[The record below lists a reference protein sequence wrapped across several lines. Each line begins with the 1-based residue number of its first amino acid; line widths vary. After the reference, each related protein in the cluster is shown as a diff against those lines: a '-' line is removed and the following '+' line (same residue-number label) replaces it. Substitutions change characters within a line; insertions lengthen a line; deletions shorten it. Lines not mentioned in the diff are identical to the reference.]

1 MEFSTQLEQLMR
13 LAQCNL
19 VQLAE
24 ESGVSQATICRYRSG
39 KRKPKPNS
47 EHVEQIAGALSRL
60 AERNGVA
67 SVDAGAILRRLNRA
81 LEDGAAAQQELNTE
95 HFGALIAWMDMSYTE
110 LAPKIS
116 YDASTI
122 SRIRSGKRRP
132 AEPHAFAESLAQ
144 VALARRE
151 KVKGSQELAELIGLR
166 SACAAE
172 GAAAACGASGG
183 DACVPASGGAEA
195 AAAADAHIPAH
206 GGAAASDPAGAGG
219 GISDAELAERLV
231 AWLLQAPAP
240 QNRQVGEL
248 LANIDSFNLD
258 DYVKRIGYDTLKVPT
273 APFTIPSTKTYCGV
287 QGRKRAEIEFL
298 KTVATSKGSKT
309 FTMFCNMD
317 MDELAQDPQF
327 TKRFL
332 IGMAAVLKQGVRIEA
347 VHTVDR
353 PLSELIAG
361 LQGWIP
367 LYMTGQVVSHCLE
380 AGRSPFQQLLYVS
393 QTAVLKGSCVA
404 GDTNTAM
411 LSLSTKAPELELAA
425 AHANALL
432 KASKPLVETFTEERR
447 ETFEAEKRALLES
460 GEQVVELS
468 GVEGLPFKNIQVTV
482 VGSSAALISKS
493 KQPRIDFIVR
503 DARMCSALCA
513 MAWGDEDSSV
523 WE

>member
-39 KRKPKPNS
+39 KRRPKANS

-67 SVDAGAILRRLNRA
+67 SVDAGAILRQLNRT
-81 LEDGAAAQQELNTE
+81 LEESAMAQQELNTE
-95 HFGALIAWMDMSYTE
+95 HFGQLIAWMDMSYSE

-122 SRIRSGKRRP
+122 SRIRSGKRHP
-132 AEPHAFAESLAQ
+132 AEPHAFAESVAQ

-151 KVKGSQELAELIGLR
+151 KVTGTQGLAELIGLR
-166 SACAAE
+166 SVCADE
-172 GAAAACGASGG
+172 
-183 DACVPASGGAEA
+183 
-195 AAAADAHIPAH
+195 
-206 GGAAASDPAGAGG
+206 
-219 GISDAELAERLV
+219 DAELAERLV
-231 AWLLQAPAP
+231 AWLLQAQAP
-240 QNRQVGEL
+240 QNRQMGEL
-248 LANIDSFNLD
+248 LASIDSFNLD
-258 DYVKRIGYDTLKVPT
+258 DYVKRIGYDSLKVPT
-273 APFTIPSTKTYCGV
+273 SPFTIPSTKSYCGV
-287 QGRKRAEIEFL
+287 QGRKRAELDFL
-298 KTVATSKGSKT
+298 KTVATSKGSKS
-309 FTMFCNMD
+309 FTLFCNMD
-317 MDELAQDPQF
+317 MAELAQDPQF

-367 LYMTGQVVSHCLE
+367 LYMTGQVSSHCLE
-380 AGRSPFQQLLYVS
+380 AGRSPFQLMLYVS

-425 AHANALL
+425 AHASALL

-447 ETFEAEKRALLES
+447 EAFEAERRALLES

-513 MAWGDEDSSV
+513 MAWSEEDSSI

>member
-39 KRKPKPNS
+39 KRRPKANS

-67 SVDAGAILRRLNRA
+67 SVDAGAILRQLNRT
-81 LEDGAAAQQELNTE
+81 LEENAMAQQELNTE
-95 HFGALIAWMDMSYTE
+95 HFGQLIAWMDMSYSE

-122 SRIRSGKRRP
+122 SRIRSGKRHP
-132 AEPHAFAESLAQ
+132 AEPHAFAESVAQ

-151 KVKGSQELAELIGLR
+151 KVTGTQGLAELIGLR
-166 SACAAE
+166 SVCADE
-172 GAAAACGASGG
+172 
-183 DACVPASGGAEA
+183 
-195 AAAADAHIPAH
+195 
-206 GGAAASDPAGAGG
+206 
-219 GISDAELAERLV
+219 DAELAERLV
-231 AWLLQAPAP
+231 AWLLQAQAP
-240 QNRQVGEL
+240 QNRQMGEL
-248 LANIDSFNLD
+248 LASIDSFNLD
-258 DYVKRIGYDTLKVPT
+258 DYVKRIGYDSLKVPT
-273 APFTIPSTKTYCGV
+273 SPFTIPSTKSYCGV
-287 QGRKRAEIEFL
+287 QGRKRAELDFL
-298 KTVATSKGSKT
+298 KTVATSKGSKS
-309 FTMFCNMD
+309 FTLFCNMD
-317 MDELAQDPQF
+317 MAELAQDPQF

-367 LYMTGQVVSHCLE
+367 LYMTGQVSSHCLE
-380 AGRSPFQQLLYVS
+380 AGRSPFQLMLYVS

-425 AHANALL
+425 AHASALL

-447 ETFEAEKRALLES
+447 EAFEAERRALLES

-513 MAWGDEDSSV
+513 MAWSEEDSSI

>member
-1 MEFSTQLEQLMR
+1 MR

-39 KRKPKPNS
+39 KRTPKANS
-47 EHVEQIAGALSRL
+47 EHVVQISGALSRL

-67 SVDAGAILRRLNRA
+67 SVDASAILRQLNRT
-81 LEDGAAAQQELNTE
+81 LEEGAMEQQELNTE
-95 HFGALIAWMDMSYTE
+95 HFAALVAWMEMNYSE

-132 AEPHAFAESLAQ
+132 ADPRAFAESVAQ
-144 VALARRE
+144 VALARRAKLTGTQGLE
-151 KVKGSQELAELIGLR
+151 ELIGLR
-166 SACAAE
+166 KTCAA
-172 GAAAACGASGG
+172 GDAASCGACETSAHAPTSGE
-183 DACVPASGGAEA
+183 AEPSAPNGGAR
-195 AAAADAHIPAH
+195 
-206 GGAAASDPAGAGG
+206 GAF
-219 GISDAELAERLV
+219 SDAELAEHLV

-240 QNRQVGEL
+240 QSRQVGEL
-248 LANIDSFNLD
+248 LTSIDSFNLE
-258 DYVKRIGYDTLKVPT
+258 DYVKRIGYDSLKVPT
-273 APFTIPSTKTYCGV
+273 APFTIPSTKTYCGT

-317 MDELAQDPQF
+317 MAELAQDPQF

-367 LYMTGQVVSHCLE
+367 LYMTGQVTSHCLE
-380 AGRSPFQQLLYVS
+380 AGRAPFQQMLYVS

-404 GDTNTAM
+404 GDTNTSM
-411 LSLSTKAPELELAA
+411 LSLSTKAPELEMGA
-425 AHANALL
+425 AHASALL

-447 ETFEAEKRALLES
+447 EAFEAARRALLES
-460 GEQVVELS
+460 GEQVIELS

-482 VGSSAALISKS
+482 VGNSAALISKS

-513 MAWGDEDSSV
+513 MAWDAKDFSI

>member
-39 KRKPKPNS
+39 KRRPKANS
-47 EHVEQIAGALSRL
+47 DHVEQIAGALSRL

-67 SVDAGAILRRLNRA
+67 SVDAGAILRQLNRT
-81 LEDGAAAQQELNTE
+81 LEESAMAQQELNTE
-95 HFGALIAWMDMSYTE
+95 HFGQLIAWMDMSYSE

-132 AEPHAFAESLAQ
+132 AEPHAFAELVAQ

-151 KVKGSQELAELIGLR
+151 KVTGTQGLAELIGLR
-166 SACAAE
+166 SVCADASA
-172 GAAAACGASGG
+172 GAANAHT
-183 DACVPASGGAEA
+183 PTSGGAEPHA
-195 AAAADAHIPAH
+195 AAN
-206 GGAAASDPAGAGG
+206 AGG

-231 AWLLQAPAP
+231 AWLLQAQAP

-248 LANIDSFNLD
+248 LASIDSFNLD
-258 DYVKRIGYDTLKVPT
+258 DYVKRIGYDSLKVPT
-273 APFTIPSTKTYCGV
+273 SPFTIPSTKSYCGV
-287 QGRKRAEIEFL
+287 QGRKRAELDFL
-298 KTVATSKGSKT
+298 KTVATSKGSKS

-317 MDELAQDPQF
+317 MAELAQDQQF

-367 LYMTGQVVSHCLE
+367 LYMTGQVSSHCLE
-380 AGRSPFQQLLYVS
+380 AGRSPFQLMLYVS

-425 AHANALL
+425 AHASALL

-447 ETFEAEKRALLES
+447 EAFEAERRALLES

-513 MAWGDEDSSV
+513 MAWSEEDSSI